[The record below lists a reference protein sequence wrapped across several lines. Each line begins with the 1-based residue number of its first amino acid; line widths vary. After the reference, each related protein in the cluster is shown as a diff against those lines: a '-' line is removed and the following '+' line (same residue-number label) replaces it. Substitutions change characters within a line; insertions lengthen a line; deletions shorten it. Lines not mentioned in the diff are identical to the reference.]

1 MSYNIQ
7 LNISNCRTENFTYN
21 FNYNYTT
28 FEDLLEYISFL
39 YPNYNLCHC
48 FKFFLDNNQNLISIK
63 NEDKISSYS
72 PQNNNN
78 SLNLL
83 ITKDKNICSCNL
95 SLKKS
100 FKKTKNEIISDSDKI
115 NQLEQQIDNLNNE
128 INNLKISNENKDLTI
143 NDLKEKIIVLQMLI
157 NNNYYNNFEIRNE
170 QNFKTNCLDKI
181 SFSIL
186 KENDFKPA
194 YNYYKKDDKLILRIE
209 APGNCSL
216 ISSFEC
222 IGEYKV
228 IKISGIKK
236 KDKEPKE
243 LKENIFNSRQF
254 GNFSLD
260 IPLKSEEYLIKNEKP
275 DIMSKLGVMIITY
288 KLEEK
293 NKTEK
298 NTNNINEED
307 EFEKK

>member
-21 FNYNYTT
+21 YNYNYTT

-63 NEDKISSYS
+63 NEDKVSSYS

-95 SLKKS
+95 SLKES
-100 FKKTKNEIISDSDKI
+100 FKKTKNEIISDSCAKI
-115 NQLEQQIDNLNNE
+115 NQLEKKIDNLNNE

-181 SFSIL
+181 SFP
-186 KENDFKPA
+186 NFKANGFEPA
-194 YNYYKKDDKLILRIE
+194 YNYYKKDDKMIIRVE
-209 APGNCSL
+209 APGNLCIESRC
-216 ISSFEC
+216 EY
-222 IGEYKV
+222 IGEYIV
-228 IKISGIKK
+228 IKISGNKIK
-236 KDKEPKE
+236 DIEPKE
-243 LKENIFNSRQF
+243 LKENIFNSREI
-254 GNFSLD
+254 GDFSLD
-260 IPLKSEEYLIKNEKP
+260 IPLKSEEFLIKNEAPEIKSP
-275 DIMSKLGVMIITY
+275 KGLFIITY
-288 KLEEK
+288 QLDEK
-293 NKTEK
+293 NKTGK
-298 NTNNINEED
+298 YVQKEED
-307 EFEKK
+307 KV

>member
-21 FNYNYTT
+21 FNHNYTT

-48 FKFFLDNNQNLISIK
+48 FKFFFDNNQNLISIK

-78 SLNLL
+78 SLHLL

-95 SLKKS
+95 SLKES

-181 SFSIL
+181 SFP
-186 KENDFKPA
+186 NFKANGFEPA
-194 YNYYKKDDKLILRIE
+194 YNYYKKDDKMIIRVE
-209 APGNCSL
+209 APGNICIESRC
-216 ISSFEC
+216 EY
-222 IGEYKV
+222 IGESIV
-228 IKISGIKK
+228 IKISGNKK
-236 KDKEPKE
+236 KDKEPQD

-275 DIMSKLGVMIITY
+275 DIISKLGVFIITY